1 MYNDSKTSAWH
12 ATTILSV
19 RDKNEVI
26 IIGDG
31 QVSLGNTIIKNTAN
45 KVRALTKGDIIAGFA
60 GATADAFT
68 LFNRLEEKLEKHS
81 YNLMR
86 ASVELAKD
94 WRLDKYL
101 RRLEA
106 MLIVADKDKTLILT
120 GNGDVLEPE
129 DGLAAIGSGGN
140 YALAA
145 AKALMGVKGVKL
157 EEVAQKSMEIA
168 ANICIYT
175 NHNTVMKKIKI

>member
-1 MYNDSKTSAWH
+1 MYNDSKIYH
-12 ATTILSV
+12 ATTILSI
-19 RDKNEVI
+19 RNKSEVI

-31 QVSLGNTIIKNTAN
+31 QVSIGSTIIKNTAN
-45 KVRALTKGDIIAGFA
+45 KIRTLAKDTIIAGFA
-60 GATADAFT
+60 GGTADAFA
-68 LFNRLEEKLEKHS
+68 LFNRLEEKLEKYS

-86 ASVELAKD
+86 SSVELAKD

-106 MLIVADKDKTLILT
+106 MLIVADKGSTLILT

-140 YALAA
+140 YALSA
-145 AKALMGVKGVKL
+145 AKALIDIKGVKL
-157 EEVAQKSMEIA
+157 EETAKKAMKIA
-168 ANICIYT
+168 ANICVYT
-175 NHNTVMKKIKI
+175 NHNTIMKKIKID